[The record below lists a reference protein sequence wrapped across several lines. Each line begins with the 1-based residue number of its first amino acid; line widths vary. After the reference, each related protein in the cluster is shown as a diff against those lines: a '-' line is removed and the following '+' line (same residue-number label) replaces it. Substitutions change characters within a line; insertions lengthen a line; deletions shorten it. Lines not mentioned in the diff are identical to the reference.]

1 MAWWMLFAAGVLE
14 IVWALGLKA
23 TDGFT
28 RVVPTVVTLASM
40 GASIWLLGLAAKQI
54 PIGTAYVVWVGIGAV
69 GASVGGMLL
78 HGEPATFVR
87 LSLLM
92 VIAAAVVGLKLTA

>member
-14 IVWALGLKA
+14 IAWALGLKA
-23 TDGFT
+23 TEGFT

-40 GASIWLLGLAAKQI
+40 GASIWLLGLASKHI
-54 PIGTAYVVWVGIGAV
+54 PIGTAYAVWVGIGV
-69 GASVGGMLL
+69 IGASAGGMLL
-78 HGEPATFVR
+78 HGEPATLVR

-92 VIAAAVVGLKLTA
+92 VIATAVIGLKLTA